1 MAILQPS
8 DFTENPTYNIALTST
23 TESELPA
30 LIDQIEKDNLQELL
44 GCDLYDLF
52 IADLTND
59 TPQTPQT
66 QLYKDIFEAFCKD
79 NVHCGIQR
87 SFGIRDMLMAFVYFA
102 WHNYTYTQDT
112 ASGMVAIDSENS
124 SKASPDAAGLFN
136 KYNRGI
142 QSYKS
147 IQWFILDN
155 PTIYP
160 KFEGIRKE
168 FTSYL

>member
-1 MAILQPS
+1 MAILEPS

-23 TESELPA
+23 TEKELPA

-44 GCDLYDLF
+44 GCELYTLF
-52 IADLTND
+52 IADLTPE
-59 TPQTPQT
+59 TPETPQT

-79 NVHCGIQR
+79 NVLCGIQR
-87 SFGIRDMLMAFVYFA
+87 SFGIRDMLMGLVYFA

-112 ASGMVAIDSENS
+112 ASGMRKIDAENS
-124 SKASPDAAGLFN
+124 SVASPDGSGLYN

-142 QSYKS
+142 KSYNA

-168 FTSYL
+168 FTSFI